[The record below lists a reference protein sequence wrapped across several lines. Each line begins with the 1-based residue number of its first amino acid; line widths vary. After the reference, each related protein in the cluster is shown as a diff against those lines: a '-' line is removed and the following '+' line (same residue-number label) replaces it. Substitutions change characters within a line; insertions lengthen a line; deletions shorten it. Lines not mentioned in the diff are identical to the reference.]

1 MDIYELGLRIR
12 TQDASKD
19 IKRVEASL
27 DGAEKAGKNAG
38 DGISKGFDK
47 AGKSASRL
55 STVLKVKLVAA
66 LAAVATVAGAAFAF
80 KIASEG
86 SKRAIKLT
94 ADLQHTA
101 VAANTTAGEVLKL
114 QVALEGAGASGDAAG
129 KAYKQLRT
137 ATLSNTSVFRE
148 AGVALQS
155 VNGGYK
161 ASNDLMTETISA
173 LSKMED
179 RAKAAAV
186 AQKIFGR
193 EAEAILNLN
202 PAGLRDAASSVGTMA
217 EVMDK
222 NAVVFER
229 VDTLLGRIPGKMSGL
244 WVGFASNFAEGT
256 QRILEGINAMDFTG
270 IGVKMGEVFA
280 KTFEFI
286 RYAWEQ
292 QKLGELISY
301 TLRSSVFGIGNYI
314 AEEIA
319 GSQVARTILS
329 GFNKIGAGL
338 ATILELVIDGLV
350 LGFDVAMSTMAKTI
364 NSMIALVSKLPGAGG
379 LKDFALDTDYK
390 YSKTAQ
396 NDFST
401 SWVYDSYKD
410 FEASGARIYEGFYKA
425 ALREGGI
432 FGEVKPMSG
441 DLSERLT
448 DLRDTVAGLKVESG
462 LQYANFKS
470 GYNNTETQEFE
481 NTVEE
486 LQNKTLSGW
495 GKVWEKVTLGTQDM
509 ASKID
514 NAIHSIIM
522 GTESIGDSFN
532 KLITSILSDITQQ
545 MTKGAGQQFM
555 SLVSSAATDYFT
567 SGQTATQHAGGDGLG
582 GIVRRY
588 HTGGQPG
595 ERVSITRDGESVL
608 TRDQISAVANSAGG
622 KNPVTVIVALD
633 AKSLAQE
640 TSKHP
645 DAYVAMMSANRRKFQ
660 SAS

>member
-12 TQDASKD
+12 AQDADKD

-27 DGAEKAGKNAG
+27 GRAEKAGKDAG
-38 DGISKGFDK
+38 DGISKGFNK
-47 AGKSASRL
+47 AEKSASGL

-66 LAAVATVAGAAFAF
+66 LAAVATAAGAAFAF

-137 ATLSNTSVFRE
+137 ATLSNTAVFRE
-148 AGVALQS
+148 AGVALQN

-161 ASNDLMTETISA
+161 ASKDLMTETIYA

-202 PAGLRDAASSVGTMA
+202 PDGLRDAARSVGTMA
-217 EVMDK
+217 DVMDK

-256 QRILEGINAMDFTG
+256 QKILEGINAMDFTG
-270 IGVKMGEVFA
+270 IGVKTGEVFA

-301 TLRSSVFGIGNYI
+301 TLRSAVFGIGNYI

-338 ATILELVIDGLV
+338 ATVLELVVDGWV
-350 LGFDVAMSTMAKTI
+350 LAFDVAMSTMAKTI
-364 NSMIALVSKLPGAGG
+364 NSMIMLVSRLPGAGG

-396 NDFST
+396 NDFSI
-401 SWVYDSYKD
+401 SWVYDSYKE
-410 FEASGARIYEGFYKA
+410 FEESGARIYEGFYKA

-448 DLRDTVAGLKVESG
+448 DLRDTVAGLKAESG
-462 LQYANFKS
+462 LQFTNFKS

-481 NTVEE
+481 NVVEE

-545 MTKGAGQQFM
+545 MTKGVGQQ
-555 SLVSSAATDYFT
+555 LVDMFSSAAGAYM
-567 SGQTATQHAGGDGLG
+567 SGTTQHAGGEGVG

-608 TRDQISAVANSAGG
+608 TRDQISAVANSSGG